1 MIRSP
6 EFSLAAGAQKRQKTM
21 VLAGL
26 AYLNRKSLCELFG
39 GHSGTVSMDFAMT
52 KVVQGA
58 VDGFPNPD

>member
-1 MIRSP
+1 
-6 EFSLAAGAQKRQKTM
+6 M
-21 VLAGL
+21 VLAGP

-39 GHSGTVSMDFAMT
+39 GHSGTVSMDFART